1 MSLVNRQLFVG
12 GEAVVLCERICV
24 QVTEMVDFPQEVRA

>member
-1 MSLVNRQLFVG
+1 MGLVNRQLSAGSEV
-12 GEAVVLCERICV
+12 VVLCEGICV